1 MVKPSEKF
9 KFVFAWDLSE
19 DTSRDHN
26 PLYNQRLDVRPS
38 FGRGFLAGI
47 DQKQQ
52 LKAFEA
58 DKDHSRVARVE
69 RRLDES
75 YLGRG
80 DTGRHWSQKALGEMT
95 QRDWRIFK
103 EDHSI
108 STKGGRVPVPMR
120 NWGESKLPTVLLD
133 AIESAGYKQPMP
145 IQMQSIPIG
154 LQGRDLIGL
163 AETGSGKTCAFVLPM
178 LVYIS
183 KLPPMTAEN
192 AADGP
197 YALIMAPT
205 RELALQ
211 IEQEAAK
218 FASAMGFRTVAVVGG
233 QSIEEQGFS
242 LRRGAEILI
251 ATPGRLVD
259 CLEQR
264 YVVLNQCNYVVLDEA
279 DRMVDMGFEVQV
291 TTILDAMPSS
301 NLKSEDETTA
311 EEQMAALQEEKP
323 DHVYRTTVMFSA
335 TMPVAVERL
344 ARKYLRHP
352 AVIQIGEV
360 GKAGEKIEQRVEF
373 VKGDNDK
380 KNKLLNLLYSGI
392 APPIMVFVNQKKNCD
407 ILSRAINKAGFRSA
421 TLHSGKSQEL
431 REEAMDGF
439 KAGTIDILVSTDVA
453 GRGIDVKGVTHVIN
467 YDMAKSIADYTHRI
481 GRTGRA
487 GMKGVAVSFITNDDA
502 DLFYDLK
509 QMLQASGN
517 PVPNELAH
525 HPAAKIKPGAA
536 GTQGKTRRETVIYAP

>member
-1 MVKPSEKF
+1 
-9 KFVFAWDLSE
+9 
-19 DTSRDHN
+19 
-26 PLYNQRLDVRPS
+26 
-38 FGRGFLAGI
+38 
-47 DQKQQ
+47 
-52 LKAFEA
+52 
-58 DKDHSRVARVE
+58 
-69 RRLDES
+69 
-75 YLGRG
+75 
-80 DTGRHWSQKALGEMT
+80 
-95 QRDWRIFK
+95 
-103 EDHSI
+103 
-108 STKGGRVPVPMR
+108 
-120 NWGESKLPTVLLD
+120 
-133 AIESAGYKQPMP
+133 MP

-192 AADGP
+192 AVCPPPQTAHDTTRHSLTMTHDTRRQADGP

-311 EEQMAALQEEKP
+311 EEQMAAL
-323 DHVYRTTVMFSA
+323 V
-335 TMPVAVERL
+335 RL
-344 ARKYLRHP
+344 LS
-352 AVIQIGEV
+352 
-360 GKAGEKIEQRVEF
+360 F
-373 VKGDNDK
+373 V
-380 KNKLLNLLYSGI
+380 
-392 APPIMVFVNQKKNCD
+392 
-407 ILSRAINKAGFRSA
+407 LSFRFRSLFRRNA
-421 TLHSGKSQEL
+421 DVCVWSVRVRVCSKRRSPTTCTERRSCFRPRCRSPSNASPESTPPHLHP
-431 REEAMDGF
+431 
-439 KAGTIDILVSTDVA
+439 LVVSCCVPRVSCRVVRCVSC
-453 GRGIDVKGVTHVIN
+453 GR
-467 YDMAKSIADYTHRI
+467 
-481 GRTGRA
+481 
-487 GMKGVAVSFITNDDA
+487 
-502 DLFYDLK
+502 
-509 QMLQASGN
+509 
-517 PVPNELAH
+517 
-525 HPAAKIKPGAA
+525 
-536 GTQGKTRRETVIYAP
+536 